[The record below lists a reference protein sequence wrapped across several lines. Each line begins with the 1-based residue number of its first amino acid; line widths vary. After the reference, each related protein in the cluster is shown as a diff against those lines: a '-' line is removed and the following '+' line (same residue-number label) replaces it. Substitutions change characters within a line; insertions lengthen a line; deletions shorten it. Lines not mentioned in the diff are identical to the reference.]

1 MLTIK
6 VIGTARKSANFFKSG
21 VGIGSR
27 REDLEGKALIS
38 ETISDTETLS
48 NEENGITFT
57 GASAAGWQLRAASRA
72 DRMSVTF
79 LHK

>member
-27 REDLEGKALIS
+27 REDLEGQALIS

-48 NEENGITFT
+48 NEENGVTFT
-57 GASAAGWQLRAASRA
+57 GASAAG
-72 DRMSVTF
+72 
-79 LHK
+79 